1 MLNELKV
8 TQITIPLP
16 FRLDHVHCYLAE
28 GEKGWT
34 IIDAGLNNKTTRDI
48 WNPIIEKHDIADI
61 IITHYHPDHFGYAGT
76 LQQLTC
82 ADVWM
87 TEVDEHAGTTYWEAD
102 SLNLL
107 KENYNACGME
117 EDVAAA
123 LSSDESGFM
132 PQVKPYPTVNNHLEE
147 GMKLHFGKYE
157 YEVLFTPGHSDG
169 LISLYNKENSVLFST
184 DHILPKISPNISYW
198 FKGFSNPLEEFFNS
212 LKKIQKLDVEY
223 VIPSHG
229 KPFQNANKRIVELL
243 DHHQDRLHVLHEN
256 MKEPISVKSAGQIL
270 FGNLSIHETRFA
282 VGETLAHLEYLL
294 LNDQCRKFKRDGK
307 WYYQSI

>member
-1 MLNELKV
+1 MQLNRKGKLYLLNELKV

-16 FRLDHVHCYLAE
+16 FRLDHVHCFLAE

-34 IIDAGLNNKTTRDI
+34 IIDAGLNNKTTRDL
-48 WNPIIEKHDIADI
+48 WNPITEKHDITDI

-76 LQQLTC
+76 LQQLTG

-87 TEVDEHAGTTYWEAD
+87 TEVDEHAGTTYWEAE

-117 EDVAAA
+117 EDVAVA

-132 PQVKPYPTVNNHLEE
+132 PQVKPYPTVNHHLEE

-212 LKKIQKLDVEY
+212 LKKYKSWTLNMSSLLMGNRFKMPIK
-223 VIPSHG
+223 
-229 KPFQNANKRIVELL
+229 ELL
-243 DHHQDRLHVLHEN
+243 NCWIAHQDRLHIIHEN
-256 MKEPISVKSAGQIL
+256 MKEPISVKSACQIL
-270 FGNLSIHETRFA
+270 
-282 VGETLAHLEYLL
+282 LEICPFTKPDLL
-294 LNDQCRKFKRDGK
+294 LVKH
-307 WYYQSI
+307 WHT

>member
-1 MLNELKV
+1 M
-8 TQITIPLP
+8 
-16 FRLDHVHCYLAE
+16 AE

-34 IIDAGLNNKTTRDI
+34 IIDAGLNNKTTRDL
-48 WNPIIEKHDIADI
+48 WNPIIERHDIADI

-107 KENYNACGME
+107 KENYIACGME

-132 PQVKPYPTVNNHLEE
+132 PQVKPYPTVNHHLEE

-169 LISLYNKENSVLFST
+169 LISLYNKEIRPFFDRSYIAQDISKY
-184 DHILPKISPNISYW
+184 IL
-198 FKGFSNPLEEFFNS
+198 L
-212 LKKIQKLDVEY
+212 V
-223 VIPSHG
+223 
-229 KPFQNANKRIVELL
+229 
-243 DHHQDRLHVLHEN
+243 
-256 MKEPISVKSAGQIL
+256 
-270 FGNLSIHETRFA
+270 
-282 VGETLAHLEYLL
+282 
-294 LNDQCRKFKRDGK
+294 
-307 WYYQSI
+307 